1 MFRDGHGSFQP
12 WRHWIGPKSWRSEIS
27 VTLKDFGDQ
36 KGRSEGLYFGD
47 PSDWAAMPFSRAQVL
62 CVQSEFRPRSQASSS
77 DPIVQSSNLCQVNP
91 RPDNIFCVAERSK
104 APAELA
110 ELAGLKNERGTR
122 RTHGTP
128 DLHVAHMANVV
139 AHVADVALTLQNR
152 QLAASL
158 CSGRC
163 SDRWFWACWSSTQES
178 CAHQR
183 TPIHSYSCASLHIH
197 LCALGFRAEAKT
209 NSSASSTSFPPRCKL
224 LSAPKRDKT
233 IIDVASPKRET
244 VQWVRWL
251 QSFDPIL
258 SLRPCTANCNTCD
271 VDLSA
276 RVERAVA

>member
-1 MFRDGHGSFQP
+1 MEASSRGGTEL
-12 WRHWIGPKSWRSEIS
+12 GPR
-27 VTLKDFGDQ
+27 VGDQ
-36 KGRSEGLYFGD
+36 KSVSHWKTLEIRKEGRKVCTLAIQVIG
-47 PSDWAAMPFSRAQVL
+47 PQCPFQELKFSASRA
-62 CVQSEFRPRSQASSS
+62 SS
-77 DPIVQSSNLCQVNP
+77 DRGVKPSRQVIQSSNHPISAKWIQGQTTFSAWQSGP
-91 RPDNIFCVAERSK
+91 RRRQSSQSCWQGSRMNVAHV
-104 APAELA
+104 AH
-110 ELAGLKNERGTR
+110 
-122 RTHGTP
+122 THGTP

-251 QSFDPIL
+251 QSFYPIL